1 MNDDD
6 DIHNFSGEF
15 IEWFGWLFSCEDEY
29 DNDLTDF
36 PELSF
41 WLLGKIFLNPS
52 NRFIQN
58 PKYVIH
64 TNMEIYKLT
73 TLKTCRCADS
83 CIDAKAYFITSLIE
97 STSVECLFN
106 LRTSFSNQS

>member
-41 WLLGKIFLNPS
+41 
-52 NRFIQN
+52 
-58 PKYVIH
+58 
-64 TNMEIYKLT
+64 
-73 TLKTCRCADS
+73 
-83 CIDAKAYFITSLIE
+83 
-97 STSVECLFN
+97 
-106 LRTSFSNQS
+106 